1 MALAQG
7 NLGNITQVAAA
18 TTTPVVTVGSA
29 KTVYVRALEIHS
41 LDAVS
46 YTHLRAHET

>member
-18 TTTPVVTVGSA
+18 TTTAVVTVGSA

-41 LDAVS
+41 LHMHP
-46 YTHLRAHET
+46 TLLMCRFM